1 MLLTFM
7 TRKIIKRIFKLL
19 KQFFIFLISSVIVY
33 FVAALIFSV
42 LKTHPPKTDCLAENE
57 IFITTNGV
65 HLDIVLPIKDINPEF
80 LNQLEILP
88 GTKYVS
94 FGWGDKEF
102 YINTPEWK
110 DLTFKTAFK
119 ALFLKSET
127 AMHFTCYSNA
137 WRSWKT
143 VKLCNLQLDV
153 LNSYIENSF
162 TKNDKGGLQKIAVAG
177 YYESDAFYEAK
188 GSFSLFKTCNVWVN
202 KALKV
207 AGVET
212 SVWSPFD
219 FGVLYHLP
227 E

>member
-1 MLLTFM
+1 M
-7 TRKIIKRIFKLL
+7 TGKITKLIFNLL
-19 KQFFIFLISSVIVY
+19 KAVFAFLFALIILY
-33 FVAALIFSV
+33 FLAALILSL
-42 LKTHPPKTDCLAENE
+42 LKTHPPKQDCLADRE
-57 IFITTNGV
+57 IYITTNGV
-65 HLDIVLPIKDINPEF
+65 HLDIVLPVENVEPEF
-80 LNQLEILP
+80 LSRLEILP

-94 FGWGDKEF
+94 FGWGDREF

-127 AMHFTCYSNA
+127 AMHVTCYRGFGA
-137 WRSWKT
+137 DWKP
-143 VKLCNLQLDV
+143 VQLCGQQINR

-162 TKNDKGGLQKIAVAG
+162 KKSVDGKLQKIADYG
-177 YYESDAFYEAK
+177 YYENDAFYEAT
-188 GSFSLFKTCNVWVN
+188 GSFSLFRTCNVWVN

-207 AGVET
+207 TGIQT

-219 FGVLYHLP
+219 YGVLHHLP